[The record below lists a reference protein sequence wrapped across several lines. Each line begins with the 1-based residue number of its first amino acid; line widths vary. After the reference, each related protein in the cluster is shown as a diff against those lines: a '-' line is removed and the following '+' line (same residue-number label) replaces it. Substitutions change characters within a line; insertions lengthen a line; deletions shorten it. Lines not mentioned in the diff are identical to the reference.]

1 MERFCVSH
9 DCHRL
14 GCDVEMVQSIVG
26 EWVGYDDASAEI
38 AKLRAELSSEK
49 EWSLSLTRS
58 VDAAHAALGIGA
70 RDAVTI
76 AEAVEALK
84 RALSAA
90 RAALDGERAKC
101 DEAKWFI
108 EYLSATNDGQRAD
121 AEAWLFGYRA
131 RRAAEA
137 KPKE

>member
-14 GCDVEMVQSIVG
+14 GCDVEMVQSNVG

-90 RAALDGERAKC
+90 RAALDGEMGHADLLAFTLDKAVGTRR
-101 DEAKWFI
+101 EA
-108 EYLSATNDGQRAD
+108 AD
-121 AEAWLFGYRA
+121 AHRDRRA

-137 KPKE
+137 QPKG